1 MFAPLQNSVNRL
13 FSRIPRELLENAWS
27 FMVAILFI
35 LLWLLMGSCGNKQ
48 VLVQPEVKPLMEAV
62 YASGFVRAQ
71 QEYEVFAEGEGYV
84 VDRLVNDG
92 DSVRKG
98 DVLYILSSTQSGAR
112 YQIAKQNYELATK
125 NLNENSALLSELNS
139 MVQSAQSKM
148 KFDSTNYHR
157 YKNLLNQNVG
167 TRVEFDRM
175 KLAYENSTN
184 EYKLYKS
191 RYQKTLND
199 LQVARSNAQQQLVIA
214 SDDSGKNVVKSL
226 LNGKVFLTRKEVGEL
241 VRRGESLAMIGS
253 TASFFIEL
261 SVDELDITKLKIGQL
276 VLVKADA
283 FPNKIFHA
291 SVSKIYPLVDTRQQS
306 LRVDAILT
314 ESMPGNFSGLALEA
328 NIVIQQKVNALI
340 IPKAALLEGDSVWI
354 EHDGEVV
361 KIAVTKGIVTMDEVE
376 IVSGIDSTTNI
387 VMK

>member
-1 MFAPLQNSVNRL
+1 MFAPSQNSISRF

-27 FMVAILFI
+27 IMVAILF
-35 LLWLLMGSCGNKQ
+35 LLIWLLMNSCGNKP
-48 VLVQPEVKPLMEAV
+48 VLVQPEQKPLMEAV

-84 VDRLVNDG
+84 VDKLVNDG
-92 DSVRKG
+92 DSVRRG
-98 DVLYILSSTQSGAR
+98 DALYVLSSTQSGAR
-112 YQIAKQNYELATK
+112 YQIAKQNYELAAK
-125 NLNENSALLSELNS
+125 NLDENSALLSELNS

-148 KFDSTNYHR
+148 WFDSTNYVR
-157 YKNLLNQNVG
+157 YKNLLQQNVG

-175 KLAYENSTN
+175 KLAYENSAN

-191 RYQKTLND
+191 RYEKTLGD
-199 LQVARSNAQQQLVIA
+199 LQVVRNNAQQQLVIA

-226 LNGKVFLTRKEVGEL
+226 LDGKVFFTRKEKGEL

-253 TASFFIEL
+253 TASFHIEL
-261 SVDELDITKLKIGQL
+261 SVDELDINKLQIGQW

-283 FPNKIFHA
+283 FPDKVFHA

-314 ESMPGNFSGLALEA
+314 ESIPGNFSGLALEA
-328 NIVIQQKVNALI
+328 NIVIQQKEKALI
-340 IPKAALLEGDSVWI
+340 IPKAALIEGDSVWV
-354 EHDGEVV
+354 EQDGEVV
-361 KIAVTKGIVTMDEVE
+361 KRAVKKGIVTLDEVE
-376 IVSGIDSTTNI
+376 IVSGIDSATNI
-387 VMK
+387 VIK

>member
-1 MFAPLQNSVNRL
+1 M
-13 FSRIPRELLENAWS
+13 
-27 FMVAILFI
+27 
-35 LLWLLMGSCGNKQ
+35 
-48 VLVQPEVKPLMEAV
+48 
-62 YASGFVRAQ
+62 
-71 QEYEVFAEGEGYV
+71 FAEGEGYV
-84 VDRLVNDG
+84 VDKLVNDG

-98 DVLYILSSTQSGAR
+98 DALYILSSTQSGAR
-112 YQIAKQNYELATK
+112 YQIAKQNYELAAK
-125 NLNENSALLSELNS
+125 NLDQNSALLSELNS

-148 KFDSTNYHR
+148 KFDSTNYTR
-157 YKNLLNQNVG
+157 YKNLLQQNVG

-191 RYQKTLND
+191 RYEKTLSD
-199 LQVARSNAQQQLVIA
+199 LQVTRNNAQQQLVIA

-226 LNGKVFLTRKEVGEL
+226 LDGKVFFTRKEKGEL

-253 TASFFIEL
+253 TNSFYIEL
-261 SVDELDITKLKIGQL
+261 SVDELDINKLQTGQL

-283 FPNKIFHA
+283 FPDEVFHA

-314 ESMPGNFSGLALEA
+314 ESIPGNFSGLALEA
-328 NIVIQQKVNALI
+328 NIVIQQKEKALI

-354 EHDGEVV
+354 EQEGEVV
-361 KIAVTKGIVTMDEVE
+361 KRSVKKGIVTLDEVE
-376 IVSGIDSTTNI
+376 IVAGIDSATNI
-387 VMK
+387 VIK